1 MSICAAHCSW
11 VCCSRSTNRM
21 ASYSSSVSRI
31 GSVSSHPLGQKVS
44 TCGAPQIRRHRGGLG
59 MNTPPLFSVYT
70 DYITMGRK
78 RQYSFQE
85 PLQFPSTYRYG
96 LIFGVECYHCAAGKM
111 EGHSGG
117 MKKLH
122 NTVLQAVIGQLGVI
136 KSNLEGLLPTEDQQ
150 GHECITD
157 AIGSVKDAIGDIEEA
172 MD

>member
-1 MSICAAHCSW
+1 MKYK
-11 VCCSRSTNRM
+11 VTLNNRVYEVEVE
-21 ASYSSSVSRI
+21 A
-31 GSVSSHPLGQKVS
+31 GQ
-44 TCGAPQIRRHRGGLG
+44 AMLLDEYEAIRLVDLEQKTHE
-59 MNTPPLFSVYT
+59 
-70 DYITMGRK
+70 
-78 RQYSFQE
+78 Q
-85 PLQFPSTYRYG
+85 
-96 LIFGVECYHCAAGKM
+96 CGKM

>member
-1 MSICAAHCSW
+1 MEKALFFSKAAAISVHMWSW
-11 VCCSRSTNRM
+11 
-21 ASYSSSVSRI
+21 
-31 GSVSSHPLGQKVS
+31 
-44 TCGAPQIRRHRGGLG
+44 
-59 MNTPPLFSVYT
+59 
-70 DYITMGRK
+70 
-78 RQYSFQE
+78 
-85 PLQFPSTYRYG
+85 

>member
-1 MSICAAHCSW
+1 MDAF
-11 VCCSRSTNRM
+11 
-21 ASYSSSVSRI
+21 
-31 GSVSSHPLGQKVS
+31 L
-44 TCGAPQIRRHRGGLG
+44 L
-59 MNTPPLFSVYT
+59 LFSVYT
-70 DYITMGRK
+70 DYSALDRK
-78 RQYSFQE
+78 NQYSFQK
-85 PLQFPSTYRYG
+85 PLQFLPSYRCW

-111 EGHSGG
+111 EGHSGE

-157 AIGSVKDAIGDIEEA
+157 AIGSVKDVIGDIEEA